1 MHSITNMTPIKI
13 SHKKLKKS
21 TKKDKQKYLILIS
34 DQTVIIENEWQ
45 TMKKATRHC
54 RVSKKSILDMLPTH
68 ARINAQTTGLSKL
81 LESLEIKKQ

>member
-1 MHSITNMTPIKI
+1 MHSITEMIPIKI

-21 TKKDKQKYLILIS
+21 TKKDKQKYLILLS
-34 DQTVIIENEWQ
+34 DQTVIIENEWEA
-45 TMKKATRHC
+45 MKKATDHC
-54 RVSKKSILDMLPTH
+54 MRNRKTIVEMMPTH